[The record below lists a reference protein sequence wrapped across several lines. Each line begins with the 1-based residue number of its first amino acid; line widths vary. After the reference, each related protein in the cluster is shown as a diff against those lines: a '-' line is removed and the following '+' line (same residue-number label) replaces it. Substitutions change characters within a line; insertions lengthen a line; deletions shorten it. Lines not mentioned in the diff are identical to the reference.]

1 MVKKYKKDELDDLFI
16 AKKVFTELDKK
27 QKNSYSY
34 KNKIGSYK
42 YYSKQPI
49 FSVKNYTKKQTE
61 VVIKITGSSKNFGSL
76 KAHLKYISRNGELEI
91 ENSDENIFFGKD
103 DLKNMSNSFNEI
115 IEIPTENEIRNN
127 SLKEKREVLHFVF
140 SMKDYND
147 APLKKIKEASIKTMQ
162 KIYPN
167 NYFVIAM
174 HNDTDNPHC
183 HIAVKVRDKNG
194 KRINPKNPT

>member
-42 YYSKQPI
+42 YHSKQPI

-91 ENSDENIFFGKD
+91 ENSDENIFFW
-103 DLKNMSNSFNEI
+103 
-115 IEIPTENEIRNN
+115 
-127 SLKEKREVLHFVF
+127 KR
-140 SMKDYND
+140 
-147 APLKKIKEASIKTMQ
+147 
-162 KIYPN
+162 
-167 NYFVIAM
+167 
-174 HNDTDNPHC
+174 
-183 HIAVKVRDKNG
+183 
-194 KRINPKNPT
+194 